1 MVAAFHVGKVPP
13 ALPSIREGLDAS
25 LGQAGWLLSTVN
37 LISAVGGMALAL
49 SADRFGHRR
58 LVILGTAL
66 CLVASVGGAFAG
78 SVELLLACRV
88 IEGLGFITVVVSIPT
103 LVLRI
108 AAASDQRIAM
118 AFWSTYMPT
127 GAGSMMLV
135 AALILPFASWR
146 GVWLVAAAASAAMLV
161 ALLLGARSRQELDRP
176 AAGERRLL
184 KEMGEV
190 ATSGGPL
197 AIALCFGAY
206 SCCWFVVVGFLPT
219 LLIERL
225 GVSASTA
232 AIVTAL
238 VTIVNIAGN
247 LAGGLLLQRGFARRT
262 VILGATLPMAL
273 CAAGIFLDGVPDLMR
288 LVLAGVY
295 SAVIGAVPS
304 ALFTAIPVHAPRPP
318 LVGAATGLLMQGSN
332 IGGLIGP
339 PITAALVSAGGWANA
354 AWLTSVA
361 LATVSGA
368 GIFLHWRERRKLA
381 A

>member
-13 ALPSIREGLDAS
+13 ALPSIRDGLGAS

-78 SVELLLACRV
+78 SVEWLLACRV

-295 SAVIGAVPS
+295 AAVIGAVPS

-361 LATVSGA
+361 LATVAGA

-381 A
+381 S